1 MAYRYQKELDLLE
14 ATKEELNITD
24 AQYDELTSKMKD
36 EGNAEWF
43 KPWKEPQFAIKG
55 YRDDEPI
62 FNFNET
68 GTTIYVAFRCR
79 EGDWFSYENGEQ
91 VEWSWKNEKLGV
103 LVFYYGTDETR
114 TGPPIAAFTADE
126 GASGKGKASASKNPT
141 QPSEY
146 SPYGKY
152 CVVTLLSNS
161 SRGDFTVEDF
171 EDAKKNLKIKI
182 G

>member
-62 FNFNET
+62 FNFKGNGEQ
-68 GTTIYVAFRCR
+68 IFVAFRCR
-79 EGDWFSYENGEQ
+79 ESDWFSYENDEQ
-91 VEWSWKNEKLGV
+91 VEWSWKNEKLGMV
-103 LVFYYGTDETR
+103 YIFYGQDETG
-114 TGPPIAAFTADE
+114 TGPTIASFSLDE
-126 GASGKGKASASKNPT
+126 GASGKGKANASKNPVT
-141 QPSEY
+141 P
-146 SPYGKY
+146 PPAYGKY
-152 CVVTLLSNS
+152 CVAMLLRNS
-161 SRGDFTVEDF
+161 SLGDFTVEDF

>member
-24 AQYDELTSKMKD
+24 AQYDELTDAIKAQGGSA
-36 EGNAEWF
+36 EGGD
-43 KPWKEPQFAIKG
+43 EPQFSIKS

-62 FNFNET
+62 FNFNEQ
-68 GTTIYVAFRCR
+68 GNKIFVAFRCK

-91 VEWSWKNEKLGV
+91 VEWSWKNEKLGQV
-103 LVFYYGTDETR
+103 AIYYAENENE
-114 TGPPIAAFTADE
+114 TGPLIATFTADE
-126 GASGKGKASASKNPT
+126 GASGKGKANANKNSSPPT
-141 QPSEY
+141 IGN
-146 SPYGKY
+146 YGKY
-152 CVVTLLSNS
+152 CVARFSANIIS
-161 SRGDFTVEDF
+161 GDHFTVEDF

>member
-43 KPWKEPQFAIKG
+43 KPWKEPQFAIKSYWG
-55 YRDDEPI
+55 SEPI
-62 FNFNET
+62 FNFKGNGEQ
-68 GTTIYVAFRCR
+68 IFVAFRCR
-79 EGDWFSYENGEQ
+79 ESDDRFSYENDEQ
-91 VEWSWKNEKLGV
+91 VEWSWKNEKLGKV
-103 LVFYYGTDETR
+103 YIFYGQDETG
-114 TGPPIAAFTADE
+114 TGPSIAEFSEAE
-126 GASGKGKASASKNPT
+126 GASGKGKANASKNPVPPPYT
-141 QPSEY
+141 
-146 SPYGKY
+146 YGKY
-152 CVVTLLSNS
+152 CVAMLLRNS
-161 SRGDFTVEDF
+161 SLGDFTVEDF

>member
-24 AQYDELTSKMKD
+24 AQYDELTDAIKAQGGSA
-36 EGNAEWF
+36 EGGD
-43 KPWKEPQFAIKG
+43 EPQFSIKS

-62 FNFNET
+62 FNFNVL
-68 GTTIYVAFRCR
+68 GTSIYVAFRCK

-91 VEWSWKNEKLGV
+91 VEWSWKNEKLGQV
-103 LVFYYGTDETR
+103 YIFYGQDETG
-114 TGPPIAAFTADE
+114 TGPSIAEFSEAE
-126 GASGKGKASASKNPT
+126 GASGKGKANASKNPVPPPYT
-141 QPSEY
+141 
-146 SPYGKY
+146 YGKY
-152 CVVTLLSNS
+152 CVAMLLRNS
-161 SRGDFTVEDF
+161 SLGDFTVEDF

>member
-43 KPWKEPQFAIKG
+43 KPWKEPQFAIKSYWG
-55 YRDDEPI
+55 SEPI

-68 GTTIYVAFRCR
+68 GTLIYVAFRCR

-91 VEWSWKNEKLGV
+91 VEWSWKNEKLGPV
-103 LVFYYGTDETR
+103 HIFYGRDETDAAAP
-114 TGPPIAAFTADE
+114 TIASFTAAE
-126 GASGKGKASASKNPT
+126 GASGKGKANASKNPA
-141 QPSEY
+141 PPMAG
-146 SPYGKY
+146 PYGKY
-152 CVVTLLSNS
+152 CVAMLTLPT
-161 SRGDFTVEDF
+161 GGEHFTVEDF